1 MYITDNLEI
10 DAQNRE
16 NGDMPTVSAVI
27 VTHNRLDYLKLAIQ
41 SVKEQ
46 DYKQLIDIIVVDD
59 ASTDGTDKYLKSLDG
74 IVSVLIPKEE
84 SRGGN
89 HARNVGIENARGE
102 YVAFLDDDDQ
112 WMPNKISA
120 QIEELLSHPGSAIAG
135 CRRLFR
141 DDNGKEWE
149 EGYRPEGVL
158 GEQVLYMIPYST
170 SCLMVSKQLLD
181 SVGRFDENLTHWQE
195 YELEMRLLLDGR
207 EVVRPEEP
215 FVIYRVSSSDPARLS
230 RNLDRWETAVAYIED
245 KHHDEI
251 IHASK
256 EAQQKRKFMIAL
268 DGAKRADTLHL
279 KKRERVFLLQAFL
292 ARPSLRGLIKFFLC
306 KPSLHS
312 I

>member
-1 MYITDNLEI
+1 MHIVDKVGFDSN
-10 DAQNRE
+10 NSK
-16 NGDMPTVSAVI
+16 NSDMPTVSAVI

-46 DYKQLIDIIVVDD
+46 DYEHLIEIIVVDD
-59 ASTDGTDKYLKSLDG
+59 ASTDGTGEYLKSLDG
-74 IVSVLIPKEE
+74 IVPVLISKEE
-84 SRGGN
+84 SKGGN
-89 HARNVGIENARGE
+89 HARNVGIDYARGE

-112 WMPNKISA
+112 WMPNKVRS
-120 QIEELLSHPGSAIAG
+120 QIEELLNHPGSAIAG

-141 DDNGKEWE
+141 NDSGKEWE
-149 EGYRPEGVL
+149 EGNPPEGVL
-158 GEQVLYMIPYST
+158 GEQVLYLIPYST

-195 YELEMRLLLDGR
+195 YELEMRLLLEGR
-207 EVVRPEEP
+207 EIVRPEEAL
-215 FVIYRVSSSDPARLS
+215 VIYRVSSTDPARLS
-230 RNLDRWETAVAYIED
+230 RNLDKWEAAVDYIED

-256 EAQQKRKFMIAL
+256 DAQQKRKFMIAL
-268 DGAKRADTLHL
+268 DGAKRADSLHL
-279 KKRERVFLLQAFL
+279 KKRERAFLWQAFL
-292 ARPSLRGLIKFFLC
+292 ACPSLGGLIKFVLC